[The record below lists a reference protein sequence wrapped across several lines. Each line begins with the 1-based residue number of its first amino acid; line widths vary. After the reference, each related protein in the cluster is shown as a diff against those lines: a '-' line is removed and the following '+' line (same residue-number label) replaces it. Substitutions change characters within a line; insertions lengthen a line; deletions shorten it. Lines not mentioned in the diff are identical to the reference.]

1 MENENRI
8 EQLRRLK
15 RDLLVVY
22 GIVITLFIVAAA
34 GDTALGQER
43 IPIGWFGLWLLTTLG
58 SFALGTAL
66 LIAPKW
72 RRVDLLH
79 RRGTALGY
87 LLVGLINL
95 MSLSF
100 HILHVA
106 PGAPIFVCPVSYAL
120 LLLVIYAR
128 VTPGEEKIEEELFP

>member
-43 IPIGWFGLWLLTTLG
+43 IPIGWFGLWLMTTLG

-66 LIAPKW
+66 LIHPKW

-79 RRGTALGY
+79 RRGTAMG
-87 LLVGLINL
+87 
-95 MSLSF
+95 
-100 HILHVA
+100 
-106 PGAPIFVCPVSYAL
+106 
-120 LLLVIYAR
+120 
-128 VTPGEEKIEEELFP
+128 

>member
-100 HILHVA
+100 HILHIT
-106 PGAPIFVCPVSYAL
+106 PGAPIFVCPVSYAI
-120 LLLVIYAR
+120 LLLVIYAH
-128 VTPGEEKIEEELFP
+128 VTPSEEKIKEELFP

>member
-43 IPIGWFGLWLLTTLG
+43 LPIGWFGLWILTTLG
-58 SFALGTAL
+58 SIALGTAL

-72 RRVDLLH
+72 SRVDLVH
-79 RRGTALGY
+79 RRWPA
-87 LLVGLINL
+87 
-95 MSLSF
+95 M
-100 HILHVA
+100 
-106 PGAPIFVCPVSYAL
+106 
-120 LLLVIYAR
+120 
-128 VTPGEEKIEEELFP
+128 VTCWLT